1 METIYSKSV
10 PGRRTTGLAPAPAKA
25 GASSFLPEGL
35 LREGLPGLP
44 ECSELD
50 VVRHF
55 TQLASKNFSVDGNF
69 YPLGSCTMKY
79 DPKINE
85 VAAGLTGFTSL
96 HPMLAQLANGQGCQG
111 AMHVLYTWKGAF
123 VPSQA
128 WRPSHCS
135 PWLAQ
140 TASSPALPS

>member
-111 AMHVLYTWKGAF
+111 AMHVLYTLKGAF